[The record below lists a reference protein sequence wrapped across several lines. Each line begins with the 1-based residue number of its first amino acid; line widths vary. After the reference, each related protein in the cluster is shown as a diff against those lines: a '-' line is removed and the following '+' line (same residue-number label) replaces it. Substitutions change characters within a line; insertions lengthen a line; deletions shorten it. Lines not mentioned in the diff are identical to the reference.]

1 MKKILSILFIS
12 ATCICA
18 AQAQDKTEGT
28 VMYEHK
34 INMHKRI
41 TDEAMR
47 AMVPEFRTS
56 EMQLNFRGM
65 ESLYLPVPKEEDDSE
80 TNSTDNNGNQM
91 RVVMRMPQNEVYRNY
106 EAQEKIELQE
116 LAGQKFLVVD
126 TLRKATWKLT
136 GEAKKVNGYDCMQ
149 ATMTNPANKQVTTVW
164 FTESI
169 PVPHGPMTFGGLP
182 GLVIEANI
190 NEGEI
195 VYSAK
200 KIDFKKLGK
209 DGLRRPSGGKKVT
222 DAEFKKKREEWMKE
236 MGIPANG
243 SGGGIRIIRN

>member
-1 MKKILSILFIS
+1 MKKVLFSLLITAAS
-12 ATCICA
+12 LCT

-28 VMYEHK
+28 VIYENK

-41 TDEAMR
+41 TDEATR

-80 TNSTDNNGNQM
+80 TNSTDNNGNQI
-91 RVVMRMPQNEVYRNY
+91 RMVIRTPQNEVYRNY
-106 EAQEKIELQE
+106 EAKEKIELQE

-136 GEAKKVNGYDCMQ
+136 GETKKVNGYDCMQ
-149 ATMTNPANKQVTTVW
+149 ATMSNPVNKQETTVW
-164 FTESI
+164 FTEAI
-169 PVPHGPMTFGGLP
+169 PVPHGPMIFGGLP
-182 GLVIEANI
+182 GLIVEANI
-190 NEGEI
+190 NDGEI
-195 VYSAK
+195 VYTAK

-222 DAEFKKKREEWMKE
+222 DAEFKKQREAWMKE
-236 MGIPANG
+236 MGMPANG